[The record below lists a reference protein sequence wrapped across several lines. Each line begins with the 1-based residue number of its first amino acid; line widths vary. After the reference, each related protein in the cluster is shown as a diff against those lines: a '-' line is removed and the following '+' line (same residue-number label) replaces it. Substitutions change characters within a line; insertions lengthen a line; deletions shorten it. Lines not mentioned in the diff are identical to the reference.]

1 MRSSGRRGRWG
12 ESALAFY
19 LPPEARSLA
28 GRHLGHNAPVIR
40 VADFLKDQ
48 KVHRS
53 PSAPESPAVS
63 VILPTFAR
71 YSSGT
76 LARAVESV
84 LQQSWGDLEL
94 LVVDDG
100 STDGTAGYLRALQV
114 RDERLVHVRHDLN
127 SGLPALRVNEGI
139 ELARGRFVAFQFD
152 DDEWLPGALK
162 ALVERALGL
171 AEPAV
176 VFGSAEVVLASG
188 ERRVPLPAVPLDEV
202 LLSFQNRLANNS
214 VLIAR
219 SAFDRVGM
227 YDCQV
232 AMRRLCDWDLWM
244 RLVRHIPFEAL
255 DRVVSRVALRQD
267 GRAISLLAPFDLSA
281 FRFIQA
287 IDRDRLLTPATW
299 HSYELDSLAP
309 GGVPLPPQIAAR
321 VARTQVT
328 PFLDRVGDGL
338 GAGSVSREPTSEVA
352 IGPRP
357 LLWTSDA
364 YYAPWAFFLRGYD
377 QASSGRGGY
386 KTYYQ
391 PVTQV
396 EDGWDREADLVLLVR
411 SITEPAVRLA
421 ERALASRMP
430 LGYFLDDD
438 LLHLHEL
445 GAAWDRL
452 APGRPDRESFLRQL
466 RAADAVW
473 TNPHLA
479 KVIETENPRS
489 VPHDAAVADADLP
502 RVLRPRGESGR
513 IRIGYV
519 GGSYRRE
526 EFELLWGA
534 LRDLAE
540 EYGDTLE
547 FEFWGIDLE
556 DLPPLPA
563 LVRTR
568 PFDASMDRFL
578 ARLKAAR
585 FDILLTP
592 LLGEPRPRMAK
603 SPSKYLL
610 TAVAGALG
618 IFSDI
623 SPYGALP
630 SGVSCLKSE
639 NRVEGWLA
647 ALREGVSMS
656 SARFD
661 AMREAMIAHVR
672 AESTTEVLVDL
683 HEAAC
688 RAIEVH
694 ALSRGCRGRDGRPRI
709 SLAGFEGSARSRDR
723 ELPRLIERYGISVS
737 GAETEG
743 PLHQDEPAAWVISR
757 AGGLPWGSEIAP
769 APAIGGVELSDGL
782 VPDPVP
788 LEYFSAGLARLLRDI
803 AGAGETAGGIEPGRC
818 RLALWVRPETGPWSH
833 SRDGDA
839 GALEI
844 ENWRC
849 VSIRGLPSGERLAEA
864 DVVLCGNDADPEWVA
879 DCAAAAAVPFRS
891 IAPNEPSAAKHLE
904 AAIRRFLED
913 PPETVSRRMVAYRG
927 VRARRHPQVVANR
940 LFGELIRSS
949 ARLGD
954 RPSTEDG
961 VPDDGARVSLRTPEA
976 STPLA
981 EGTSRTE
988 RHGWFDVDRVRHLAD
1003 RVGVYRPLSRLRW
1016 SLRRKRVLVLYDT
1029 LTVSTHLYY
1038 GHALDRLS
1046 LATGREWLIRSTQ
1059 DQSPEDL
1066 YSFHAVIF
1074 QRAVSAKAVELLEVA
1089 KRQGCHTIYDAD
1101 DNLLLIDQVIEDP
1114 LHPWRVHFGEA
1125 RDRITALLAGVDQV
1139 KVYSPTA
1146 VASFAGINSR
1156 VTVVRPYHILDGSE
1170 SPPPAREGP
1179 ARIGFL
1185 GSYYKDAEFKPV
1197 LEAILPMLEE
1207 SYPLEF
1213 EFFGFCPAALDRHPG
1228 IKRIPWTADYA
1239 EFRRTLRE
1247 RRWDVGLAPLRDLE
1261 FNRCK
1266 TDIRYREYVAAGIA
1280 AIVSDAPI
1288 YRDGVDHRRTGLVVP
1303 QEQPQ
1308 AWREAILELAEN
1320 PFLRRWLAR
1329 QALENLKERHRIENY
1344 VEAVRAII
1352 G

>member
-1 MRSSGRRGRWG
+1 M
-12 ESALAFY
+12 
-19 LPPEARSLA
+19 
-28 GRHLGHNAPVIR
+28 IR
-40 VADFLKDQ
+40 VADFLKDRR
-48 KVHRS
+48 VHCS
-53 PSAPESPAVS
+53 PSAPRSPAVS

-71 YSSGT
+71 HSSGT

-84 LQQSWGDLEL
+84 LQQSWVDLEL

-100 STDGTAGYLRALQV
+100 STDGTAGFLRALQA
-114 RDERLVHVRHDLN
+114 RDERVVHVRHDLN

-152 DDEWLPGALK
+152 DDEWLPGALE

-171 AEPAV
+171 VEPAV

-188 ERRVPLPAVPLDEV
+188 ERRVPLPAAPLDEV

-219 SAFDRVGM
+219 SVFDRVGM

-267 GRAISLLAPFDLSA
+267 GRAISLLVPFDLSA

-287 IDRDRLLTPATW
+287 IDRDRLLTPTTW
-299 HSYELDSLAP
+299 HSYELDSFAP

-328 PFLDRVGDGL
+328 PFLDRVGDSL
-338 GAGSVSREPTSEVA
+338 GAGGDSREPPFEGVA
-352 IGPRP
+352 VRPRP

-377 QASSGRGGY
+377 QVSSARGGY

-391 PVTQV
+391 PVTQI
-396 EDGWDREADLVLLVR
+396 EDGWESEADLLLLVR

-452 APGRPDRESFLRQL
+452 APGQPDRESLLRQL

-479 KVIETENPRS
+479 KVIESENPRS
-489 VPHDAAVADADLP
+489 VPHDAAVADDDLP
-502 RVLRPRGESGR
+502 RELRSRGESGR

-547 FEFWGIDLE
+547 FEFWGIDLAN
-556 DLPPLPA
+556 LPPLPA
-563 LVRTR
+563 RVRTR

-618 IFSDI
+618 IFSDV
-623 SPYGALP
+623 SPYDALP

-639 NRVEGWLA
+639 NRAECWLA

-661 AMREAMIAHVR
+661 SMREAMIAHVR

-688 RAIEVH
+688 RAIEIH

-723 ELPRLIERYGISVS
+723 ELPRLLEKYGISVA
-737 GAETEG
+737 GCETG
-743 PLHQDEPAAWVISR
+743 DPLRQDETAAWLISR
-757 AGGLPWGSEIAP
+757 PGGLPSGFEIAP
-769 APAIGGVELSDGL
+769 ASTIGAVEVSDGL

-788 LEYFSAGLARLLRDI
+788 LEYFSAGLDRLLRDI
-803 AGAGETAGGIEPGRC
+803 ASAGESAGGIQPGPS

-833 SRDGDA
+833 SRDEDA
-839 GALEI
+839 GAIAI
-844 ENWRC
+844 EGWQC
-849 VSIRGLPSGERLAEA
+849 VSTRGLPSGKRLAQA
-864 DVVLCGNDADPEWVA
+864 DLVLCGNDADPEWVA
-879 DCAAAAAVPFRS
+879 DCTAAAAVPIRTL
-891 IAPNEPSAAKHLE
+891 APGEQSATTDLE
-904 AAIRRFLED
+904 ATIRRFLD
-913 PPETVSRRMVAYRG
+913 APPEAVSRRMDAYRE

-940 LFGELIRSS
+940 LFAELIRSS
-949 ARLGD
+949 AKHGE
-954 RPSTEDG
+954 RPSTDDG
-961 VPDDGARVSLRTPEA
+961 VPDAGAGVLLRTPEA
-976 STPLA
+976 SPSPA
-981 EGTSRTE
+981 GGTSGAE
-988 RHGWFDVDRVRHLAD
+988 RHGWFDVDGVRHLAD

-1074 QRAVSAKAVELLEVA
+1074 QRAVSAKAVELLEAA

-1114 LHPWRVHFGEA
+1114 RHPWRVHFGEA
-1125 RDRITALLAGVDQV
+1125 RDRITALLAGVDEV

-1146 VASFAGINSR
+1146 EASFAGINSR

-1207 SYPLEF
+1207 SYPLQF
-1213 EFFGFCPAALDRHPG
+1213 EFFGFCPAVLERHPG
-1228 IKRIPWTADYA
+1228 VNRIPWTSDYS

-1288 YRDGVDHRRTGLVVP
+1288 YRDSVDHRRTGLVVP
-1303 QEQPQ
+1303 QEQPR

-1329 QALENLKERHRIENY
+1329 QALESLKERHRIEDY